1 VKRSGAAVMRNRWLP
16 RIVVS
21 SAILALLFSF
31 IPFGDVVAALR
42 GADPLFVLL
51 AFGLVPVTTAMSA
64 AQLKVL
70 TDQQGMPLSFS
81 EIVQINLATHFYGIF
96 VPGYLAG
103 GLYRWHRMAQPANQP
118 AQAFAAIAYNRW
130 LETAVILVLGLV
142 FWTLGPPPGAAAG
155 VTPVF
160 IIAMAALALAYLML
174 FDPRLAAPLRAR
186 VGVGRAAPDA
196 GRFRRAAVRALDAT
210 GSFGGMS
217 ARHTGLAV
225 GLCVLRH
232 LLGVVTFVWFAAAI
246 GVELPFATA
255 GWVQSALL
263 LALMLPI
270 AYAGLGVREAGLV
283 VFLGLF
289 GVDSHDALAI
299 SFLLLARTLLG
310 AGMGGIVE
318 AVRAWRPRP
327 APGD

>member
-1 VKRSGAAVMRNRWLP
+1 MRLSRGAAMRNRWLP

-21 SAILALLFSF
+21 TAILALLFSF
-31 IPFGDVVAALR
+31 IPFGDVMAALR
-42 GADPLFVLL
+42 GADPVFVLL

-64 AQLKVL
+64 AQQKVL
-70 TDQQGMPLSFS
+70 TDQQGMPLSFAK
-81 EIVQINLATHFYGIF
+81 IVQINLATHFYGIF

-118 AQAFAAIAYNRW
+118 AEAFAAIAYNRW

-160 IIAMAALALAYLML
+160 IMAMAALAVAYLLL
-174 FDPRLAAPLRAR
+174 FDSRLAAPLRAR
-186 VGVGRAAPDA
+186 VGVGSASADA
-196 GRFRRAAVRALDAT
+196 GRLRRAAVRALDAT
-210 GSFGGMS
+210 GRFGGMR
-217 ARHTGLAV
+217 ARDTGLAV
-225 GLCVLRH
+225 ALCVLRH
-232 LLGVVTFVWFAAAI
+232 LIGVVAFVWFAAAI
-246 GVELPFATA
+246 GVALPFATA

-310 AGMGGIVE
+310 AGMGGLVE
-318 AVRAWRPRP
+318 AARAWRPRP
-327 APGD
+327 APDG